1 MIQDGSEVA
10 ETTVETTEDKDKAK
24 LVLKPGT
31 PGDRLRDQVDRCTML
46 ELCTC
51 PTGWFEYQRVS
62 PLSSPQ

>member
-10 ETTVETTEDKDKAK
+10 ETTEETTEVMDKAK
-24 LVLKPGT
+24 VVLRTGM

-62 PLSSPQ
+62 SLSSPQ